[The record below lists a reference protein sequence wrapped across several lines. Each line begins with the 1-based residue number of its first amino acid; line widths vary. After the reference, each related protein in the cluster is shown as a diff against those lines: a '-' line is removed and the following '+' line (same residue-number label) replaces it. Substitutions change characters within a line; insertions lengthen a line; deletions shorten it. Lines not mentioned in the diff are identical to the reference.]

1 MSFLTIILIAFALA
15 MDCFAISISIGVCS
29 RAICIRRM
37 LFVAIMFGLFQGLMP
52 VIGWVSC
59 VFVGSDTASWTKYI
73 AGLLLLFVG
82 AKMIYD
88 SIISKKEEIEQCYH
102 LSFMSVVML
111 SIATSLDA
119 LAVGASFGIMKYPI
133 VEPVLIIGAVS
144 FIMSIVGNII
154 GVTLGNKLGK
164 KAEIL
169 GGVILIALAIKTIL

>member
-37 LFVAIMFGLFQGLMP
+37 LFVAIMFGLFQGMMP
-52 VIGWVSC
+52 VVGWACC
-59 VFVGSDTASWTKYI
+59 VFIGSDTASWAKYI

-82 AKMIYD
+82 GKMIYD
-88 SIISKKEEIEQCYH
+88 TIFGKEEETDQCYH
-102 LSFMSVVML
+102 LGFMSVVML
-111 SIATSLDA
+111 SVATSLDA